1 MSGLLH
7 LECAWYVLH
16 LCVMKLLILYKPRSE
31 QAADVESFIR
41 DYKARHESGRLE
53 VVDVDSREGIATAI
67 LYDVMQYP
75 AILALRD
82 DGSVVKSWEGSDL
95 PLMDE
100 LAYYATA

>member
-1 MSGLLH
+1 
-7 LECAWYVLH
+7 
-16 LCVMKLLILYKPRSE
+16 MKVLILYKPHSE
-31 QAADVESFIR
+31 RAADVESFIH
-41 DYKARHESGRLE
+41 DYQARHDAGRVE

-82 DGSVVKSWEGSDL
+82 DGSVVKSWEGTEL

-100 LAYYATA
+100 LAFYATA

>member
-1 MSGLLH
+1 
-7 LECAWYVLH
+7 
-16 LCVMKLLILYKPRSE
+16 MKLLILYKPRSE

-75 AILALRD
+75 AIIVLQN
-82 DGSVVKSWEGSDL
+82 DGYVQKIWQGDSL
-95 PLMDE
+95 PMMDE
-100 LAYYATA
+100 VASYARA